1 LAVTVS
7 PGQCHES
14 TRFEVT
20 MDEVRIPQPVGRPK
34 QRPEALAGD
43 KAYSS
48 QAIRDWLKKH
58 GIKDVIPTKS
68 NEKPRPGFDKEA
80 YRRRNVVERC
90 IGWLKEC
97 RRILTRFEKLA
108 VNFVAMFKLAMIRR
122 YFRVLADTA

>member
-1 LAVTVS
+1 
-7 PGQCHES
+7 
-14 TRFEVT
+14 
-20 MDEVRIPQPVGRPK
+20 MDEVRIPQPVGRPRR
-34 QRPEALAGD
+34 RPEALAGD

-48 QAIRDWLKKH
+48 QGIRDWLKKR

-80 YRRRNVVERC
+80 YRRRNVIERC

-122 YFRVLADTA
+122 YLRVLADTA

>member
-1 LAVTVS
+1 
-7 PGQCHES
+7 
-14 TRFEVT
+14 

-43 KAYSS
+43 KGYSCRH
-48 QAIRDWLKKH
+48 IREWLKKR

>member
-1 LAVTVS
+1 
-7 PGQCHES
+7 
-14 TRFEVT
+14 

-34 QRPEALAGD
+34 RRPEALAGD

-48 QAIRDWLKKH
+48 QAIRDWLKAR

-68 NEKPRPGFDKEA
+68 NEEPRPGFDKKA
-80 YRRRNVVERC
+80 YRRRNVIERC

-122 YFRVLADTA
+122 YLKVLADTA